1 MTELAA
7 RLDAARER
15 LQASTIRVAGQDDL
29 RPFFTP
35 KTLAQYLAV
44 SERTVRQ
51 MVADRRIASYRV
63 EGQRRI
69 DHKDV
74 ESYLA
79 GRRSDAA

>member
-1 MTELAA
+1 MSLLT
-7 RLDAARER
+7 AREVE
-15 LQASTIRVAGQDDL
+15 QEM

-35 KTLAQYLAV
+35 RTLAGYLSI

-51 MVADRRIASYRV
+51 MIADRRIASYRV

-79 GRRSDAA
+79 RHRSEAA